1 MAPAGGCDFHSPDG
15 EPDERPTLEGTGAA
29 RAMNSPT
36 VRGSKGP
43 VQLRQLLGKGDEGA
57 VYEIVGQPSLVAKV
71 YLKDIPSER
80 VKKLRAMSQL
90 LTP

>member
-1 MAPAGGCDFHSPDG
+1 MAPAGVCDFHSPDG

-29 RAMNSPT
+29 RAMNSHA

-43 VQLRQLLGKGDEGA
+43 VQLRQLLGKGDEAA
-57 VYEIVGQPSLVAKV
+57 VYEIVGQPSLMAKHH
-71 YLKDIPSER
+71 LKDIPTER
-80 VKKLRAMSQL
+80 VKKLRAISQL